1 MAIPASVSAPDVARS
16 DAAGYLY
23 RARAALVDCLVLYT
37 IVILI
42 SWIWLVIAQP
52 TSAAQNEPPL
62 VSALNVVVIGIYVL
76 ATTALGRT
84 LGMRT
89 LGLRIVRGDNDA
101 ALGPLRVL
109 GRSFVLLLVA
119 GLLFW
124 VHPALVVAYSLWML
138 FNAKRQMLHDQV
150 VGAVVI
156 RTTPSVVTPRTPG
169 TALPSL
175 GKLEP
180 PQARALLDDLDQ
192 VRRRA
197 RGDLHAAS
205 VPMFVLGLLAIGGAL
220 ADFSDPMMVTR
231 LYWTFAGPAGLFVTA
246 WWFHRLQ
253 RRHGAGT
260 GAGPLVSITILV
272 TCAAFVSG
280 FLPIGGVI
288 TAVGFVALAVTQRNR
303 VLATAAVIFGLVTSA
318 QQPFGFVS
326 NSVYNRFPDA
336 SALGILEYH
345 GSAVVFA
352 ILGLLLF
359 GVGVRALRR
368 ESAG

>member
-1 MAIPASVSAPDVARS
+1 VAIPASVSAPGATRIES
-16 DAAGYLY
+16 AGYSH
-23 RARAALVDCLVLYT
+23 RARAALLDCLVLYT

-52 TSAAQNEPPL
+52 RVAVQNEPPL
-62 VSALNVVVIGIYVL
+62 VSALNVVAIGIYVL
-76 ATTALGRT
+76 TTTALGRT

-89 LGLRIVRGDNDA
+89 LGLRIVRRDDGG

-109 GRSFVLLLVA
+109 GRSFVLLLVT

-138 FNAKRQMLHDQV
+138 FNTNRQMLHDQIV
-150 VGAVVI
+150 DAVVI
-156 RTTPSVVTPRTPG
+156 RTTPSVVTAKSAG

-205 VPMFVLGLLAIGGAL
+205 VPLFVLGLLAIGGAL
-220 ADFSDPMMVTR
+220 ADLSDAMMVTR
-231 LYWTFAGPAGLFVTA
+231 LYWTFAGPAGLLVTA
-246 WWFHRLQ
+246 LWFHRLQ
-253 RRHGAGT
+253 HRHGAGT
-260 GAGPLVSITILV
+260 GAGPLVTITILI
-272 TCAAFVSG
+272 TCAAVASG
-280 FLPIGGVI
+280 FFPIGGVI
-288 TAVGFVALAVTQRNR
+288 TAIGFVALAVTQRNR
-303 VLATAAVIFGLVTSA
+303 VLATAAVMFGMVTAA
-318 QQPFGFVS
+318 QQPFGFIS
-326 NSVYNRFPDA
+326 NSVYNRIPDA
-336 SALGILEYH
+336 TALGILEYH

-352 ILGLLLF
+352 ILGSLLL
-359 GVGVRALRR
+359 GVGVRAFRQER
-368 ESAG
+368 AG